1 MAIIAVSIMCIA
13 LIVVGGMALSQGI
26 LTSADSTALSVDSMS
41 AREGELMRTEV
52 TTLRAANQ
60 SWSEFLRVIV
70 DNNGQTKLGSFDKW
84 DVIVHYYDE
93 GGSSYSKWLP
103 YTDGV
108 LGDNEWQ
115 QAAICLNGQPE
126 IFEPG
131 LLNPGEEMIILAKVN
146 PPPAD
151 ATAANITIATP
162 NGICKSIP
170 FANLSY
176 TLLTPHSENTTI
188 AGTEYF
194 QLAEGASADGAAMI
208 ETTDAF
214 EKNEVARKLL
224 YDENHPSRFPPE
236 SR

>member
-70 DNNGQTKLGSFDKW
+70 DNSGQTKLGNFSKW

-93 GGSSYSKWLP
+93 SGSSYSEWLP

-108 LGDNEWQ
+108 
-115 QAAICLNGQPE
+115 
-126 IFEPG
+126 
-131 LLNPGEEMIILAKVN
+131 K
-146 PPPAD
+146 
-151 ATAANITIATP
+151 
-162 NGICKSIP
+162 
-170 FANLSY
+170 
-176 TLLTPHSENTTI
+176 
-188 AGTEYF
+188 
-194 QLAEGASADGAAMI
+194 
-208 ETTDAF
+208 
-214 EKNEVARKLL
+214 
-224 YDENHPSRFPPE
+224 
-236 SR
+236 